1 MCQGLEGITTVK
13 RKIQRNVMWSVYGM
27 LWFRAF
33 KRKNKLSPS
42 TAVVVCPNNNGK
54 CTEYAVRYLDAF
66 LKQTHRQDAVLI
78 VETGHHHSII
88 KNENIRKVEYVSH
101 RKMKGLLQLY
111 TVYCF
116 YCNVVVA
123 SLYHPDVRAGE
134 RMRRAGKCTEEQ
146 LFINGIYNLDEEK
159 I

>member
-1 MCQGLEGITTVK
+1 MI
-13 RKIQRNVMWSVYGM
+13 SAVYGM
-27 LWFRAF
+27 LWFQAF
-33 KRKNKLSPS
+33 KRKNKILPS
-42 TAVVVCPNNNGK
+42 TAVVVCPNKNGK
-54 CTEYAVRYLDAF
+54 CTEYAVRYLEPF
-66 LKQTHRQDAVLI
+66 LKKTHRQDAVFI
-78 VETGHHHSII
+78 VEKGHRHKII
-88 KNENIRKVEYVSH
+88 KDTNISKAVYVSH

-134 RMRRAGKCTEEQ
+134 RMNHAGKCTEEQ